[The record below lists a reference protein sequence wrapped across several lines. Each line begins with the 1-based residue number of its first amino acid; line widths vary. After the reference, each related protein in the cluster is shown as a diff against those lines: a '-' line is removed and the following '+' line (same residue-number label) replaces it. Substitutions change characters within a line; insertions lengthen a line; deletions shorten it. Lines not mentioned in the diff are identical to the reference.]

1 MWKSKGVLLI
11 ELDGGGAGGQFVR
24 TAVALSALT
33 GKAVKIGNIRG
44 ARPEPG
50 LKSQH
55 IEGIYSIGELCNAK
69 IAGLELGSQTLEF
82 VPGKMEPHD
91 LKIRISTAGSIGL
104 VLQAVML
111 AIAGVENP
119 ITIDIKGGGTWGKWA
134 PPVEYLK
141 NVFFPLVGEK
151 TSIEIRKEGFYPKG
165 GAEVVVKTVPW
176 KPHKI
181 ELLEAGPVEK
191 LLGVSCASLPLARSK
206 VAERQVDA
214 AGMVLRQNLGKTLDA
229 EIKYKSTDSTGSGML
244 VYAKTH
250 NSIFG
255 GDCIGELRKSAEEV
269 GKEAAKNLIMDY
281 ATGAVDRHAADMLL
295 PYMALAGEGK
305 IKTPEI
311 TNHILT
317 NASVIE
323 KFLPVKFGIEGE
335 RGKPGT
341 VSVSPA

>member
-1 MWKSKGVLLI
+1 MI
-11 ELDGGGAGGQFVR
+11 ELDGSEAGGQYVR

-33 GKAVKIGNIRG
+33 GKAVKIENVRG

-50 LKSQH
+50 LKTQH
-55 IEGIYSIGELCNAK
+55 IEGIYSIGELCNAR
-69 IAGLELGSQTLEF
+69 INGLELGSRTLEF
-82 VPGKMEPHD
+82 VPGKIGPHD

-111 AIAGVENP
+111 AVAKVPEP
-119 ITIDIKGGGTWGKWA
+119 ILIDIKGGGTWGKWA
-134 PPVEYLK
+134 PSVEYLK

-151 TSIEIRKEGFYPKG
+151 TAIEVKKEGFYPKG
-165 GAEVVVKTVPW
+165 GAEVLVTTAPW

-191 LLGVSCASLPLARSK
+191 LLGISCASLPLARAK

-214 AGMVLRQNLGKTLDA
+214 AGMVLRQKLGKTLDS
-229 EIKYKSTDSTGSGML
+229 EIRYKPTYSTGSGIL
-244 VYAKTH
+244 LYAKTR
-250 NSIFG
+250 NSILS

-269 GKEAAKNLIMDY
+269 GKEAARNLIVDY
-281 ATGAVDRHAADMLL
+281 AMGAVDRHAADMLL

-305 IKTPEI
+305 IRTPEI

-323 KFLPVKFGIEGE
+323 KFLPVKFAVEGE
-335 RGKPGT
+335 KGKPGT
-341 VSVSPA
+341 VSVI